1 MKFTVAAA
9 FLAGSAAA
17 FSPVFATR
25 GPAGL
30 KKSAVETEVYTF
42 AKSEEIFAE
51 AQTVSNPDGNDWKK
65 SDPVGCADGRQR
77 VSNCTTSNLL
87 HPSRQCCLCV

>member
-1 MKFTVAAA
+1 MKLTVAAA

-25 GPAGL
+25 GPTGL
-30 KKSAVETEVYTF
+30 KMSAVETEVYTF

-51 AQTVSNPDGNDWKK
+51 AQTVSGPVRNDGKNQNQ
-65 SDPVGCADGRQR
+65 VAVHTADT
-77 VSNCTTSNLL
+77 VF
-87 HPSRQCCLCV
+87 

>member
-30 KKSAVETEVYTF
+30 KMSAVETEVYTF

-51 AQTVSNPDGNDWKK
+51 AQTVSSPDRNDWKNQNHLAVQTGDK
-65 SDPVGCADGRQR
+65 VF
-77 VSNCTTSNLL
+77 
-87 HPSRQCCLCV
+87 